1 MLMVR
6 DKAASLRYHVENAPA
21 GQFLF
26 DRAAQVRVADLVGGT
41 SLGGRL
47 DEFKKR
53 SLLIATASQLT
64 SALALIEL
72 DGVARRLTI
81 LPPDVNPDH
90 LRALIAGA
98 EIDAAIVDGPAPQFS
113 HLPLCVTCTPDI

>member
-1 MLMVR
+1 MIMVR

-26 DRAAQVRVADLVGGT
+26 DRASQLRVADLVGGT

-47 DEFKKR
+47 DEFENR
-53 SLLIATASQLT
+53 SVLIATANQLT
-64 SALALIEL
+64 SAVALIEL

-81 LPPDVNPDH
+81 LPPDVDRGH
-90 LRALIAGA
+90 LPALIGNA
-98 EIDAAIVDGPAPQFS
+98 EIDAVVFDGADAIS
-113 HLPLCVTCTPDI
+113 DIPVR